1 MQISLEENETHAIQS
16 YSDTQV
22 MINHIIH
29 EQNLVINQEN
39 LITPW
44 SLPSK
49 PSVDDMQLLLD
60 LKPEIIIIGHALP
73 TQLHLPASISTA
85 LAGLRIGIECMPLG
99 AACRTYNI
107 LLSEKRAVVLGVLF
121 HQDNHL

>member
-1 MQISLEENETHAIQS
+1 MQINLEENETHAIQS

-29 EQNLVINQEN
+29 EQNLIINQKN

-44 SLPSK
+44 SLPLK
-49 PSVDDMQLLLD
+49 PNVQDMQLLLD
-60 LKPEIIIIGHALP
+60 LKPEIIIIGHAHP
-73 TQLHLPASISTA
+73 TALNLPASISTA
-85 LAGLRIGIECMPLG
+85 LANLRIGIECMPLG